1 MNNVEKPY
9 MYLHRFVERIPK
21 SEMEVLRSVS
31 HPLGAQ
37 ILNLLDQYQPD
48 AILASVDQPDST
60 HQGVRRDYEKLLDI
74 EFFELR
80 LLAGEENEED
90 HKPAED
96 EDIEMEEDH
105 EENSSQAANNDADD
119 EDEHKNSNGEN
130 SEVVDDQKDD
140 LSIHADD
147 ANEDE
152 VFDLIKDKADLA
164 ESAAE
169 VVEQP
174 SKSKLKKPASVFD
187 RYDYVQDYGYQ
198 PTESWEDDDPQVKEL
213 EKSKTLLD
221 EDKDK
226 ALEQRPS
233 LKSTLKA
240 KMEKIEKGE
249 DEDIE
254 LERPPSPSSSFLYR
268 PDNAS
273 DVSNK
278 HFTIMT
284 CYSVSCSFLLFT
296 ANDLLQS

>member
-1 MNNVEKPY
+1 MNDVEKPY
-9 MYLHRFVERIPK
+9 MFLHRFVARIPK
-21 SEMEVLRSVS
+21 SEMEVLRSAA

-48 AILASVDQPDST
+48 AILASVDQPDTT

-80 LLAGEENEED
+80 LLAGEENDDD
-90 HKPAED
+90 HNPTED
-96 EDIEMEEDH
+96 EDIEMEEVDH
-105 EENSSQAANNDADD
+105 DETTNAANTDADD
-119 EDEHKNSNGEN
+119 DDENKDKEDDK
-130 SEVVDDQKDD
+130 DDQPDD

-152 VFDLIKDKADLA
+152 VFDLIKTSADLA
-164 ESAAE
+164 KADAD
-169 VVEQP
+169 VVEQT
-174 SKSKLKKPASVFD
+174 SKPKLKKPVSVFD

-198 PTESWEDDDPQVKEL
+198 PTESWEDDDPQVKEH
-213 EKSKTLLD
+213 EKSSTLL
-221 EDKDK
+221 EDTDSNK
-226 ALEQRPS
+226 ALEQRPN

-273 DVSNK
+273 DVSNEP
-278 HFTIMT
+278 FF
-284 CYSVSCSFLLFT
+284 SL
-296 ANDLLQS
+296 

>member
-1 MNNVEKPY
+1 
-9 MYLHRFVERIPK
+9 
-21 SEMEVLRSVS
+21 
-31 HPLGAQ
+31 LGAQ

-48 AILASVDQPDST
+48 AILASVDQPDTT

-80 LLAGEENEED
+80 LLAGEENDDD
-90 HKPAED
+90 HNPTED
-96 EDIEMEEDH
+96 EDIEMEEVDNDDSAH
-105 EENSSQAANNDADD
+105 AANTDADD
-119 EDEHKNSNGEN
+119 EDENKDHSGDNKEAAD
-130 SEVVDDQKDD
+130 EERDD
-140 LSIHADD
+140 LSIHADE

-152 VFDLIKDKADLA
+152 VFDLIKTTADLA
-164 ESAAE
+164 KADAD
-169 VVEQP
+169 VVEQT
-174 SKSKLKKPASVFD
+174 SKPKLKKPASVFD

-198 PTESWEDDDPQVKEL
+198 PTESWEDDDPQVKEH
-213 EKSKTLLD
+213 EKSSTLLD
-221 EDKDK
+221 EDNDK

-233 LKSTLKA
+233 LKSKLKA

-278 HFTIMT
+278 P
-284 CYSVSCSFLLFT
+284 FLPL
-296 ANDLLQS
+296 

>member
-1 MNNVEKPY
+1 
-9 MYLHRFVERIPK
+9 
-21 SEMEVLRSVS
+21 MEVLRSAA

-48 AILASVDQPDST
+48 AILASVDQPDTT

-80 LLAGEENEED
+80 LLAGEENDDD
-90 HKPAED
+90 HNPTED
-96 EDIEMEEDH
+96 EDIEMEEVDNDDSAH
-105 EENSSQAANNDADD
+105 AANNDADD
-119 EDEHKNSNGEN
+119 EDENKDNNGEN

-152 VFDLIKDKADLA
+152 VFDLIKDKANLA
-164 ESAAE
+164 ESVAE

-174 SKSKLKKPASVFD
+174 SKSTLKKPASVFD

-213 EKSKTLLD
+213 EKSSTLLD
-221 EDKDK
+221 DKET
-226 ALEQRPS
+226 ALEQRPN

-278 HFTIMT
+278 T
-284 CYSVSCSFLLFT
+284 FLPL
-296 ANDLLQS
+296 